1 MAFVWTHSPV
11 TMAEPEHTNRSLL
24 WGTYF
29 TKMGNE
35 GKCLA
40 CKKVLQCKGGNTV
53 GLSRHLEA
61 AHRKLFLE
69 YQSAVAKRKTERTEK
84 AKRGRNESGSSQ
96 PPQKKAKEDFFKMH
110 VVEDHQ
116 VSERFHDAL
125 IEHIAD
131 CHASF
136 GQFGT
141 KSFQKVVSTL
151 NKRVKVKHPT
161 TLSRMVT
168 AKAESVR
175 KEVASILRAVKV
187 DMVSLGFTT
196 DLWTSRASDSFISL
210 TLSFLDKDWAM
221 HNWTPFVRLLLEKKN
236 CLFAFKLDQLFGAF
250 FNVIFQALPGE
261 APGLHNCSAL
271 GQNDR
276 AAGTGLPV
284 GADVRHQRQRKQHA
298 EVYQGV

>member
-1 MAFVWTHSPV
+1 MRV
-11 TMAEPEHTNRSLL
+11 
-24 WGTYF
+24 
-29 TKMGNE
+29 
-35 GKCLA
+35 
-40 CKKVLQCKGGNTV
+40 
-53 GLSRHLEA
+53 EA
-61 AHRKLFLE
+61 PNLPK
-69 YQSAVAKRKTERTEK
+69 
-84 AKRGRNESGSSQ
+84 
-96 PPQKKAKEDFFKMH
+96 KKAKEDFFKMH

-221 HNWTPFVRLLLEKKN
+221 HNWTPFVRLVLKKEKLVCLLSN
-236 CLFAFKLDQLFGAF
+236 WISSLAQF
-250 FNVIFQALPGE
+250 
-261 APGLHNCSAL
+261 SM
-271 GQNDR
+271 
-276 AAGTGLPV
+276 
-284 GADVRHQRQRKQHA
+284 
-298 EVYQGV
+298 